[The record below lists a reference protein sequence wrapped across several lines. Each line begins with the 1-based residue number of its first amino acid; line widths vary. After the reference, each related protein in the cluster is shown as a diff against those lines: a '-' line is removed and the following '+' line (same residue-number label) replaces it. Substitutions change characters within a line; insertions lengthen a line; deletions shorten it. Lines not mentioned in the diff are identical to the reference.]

1 MRRRLIEVLG
11 RRRVY
16 ICAVLVCFG
25 LIGIVFGF
33 TFSTSKKPVNIN
45 INKDVHTS
53 GFTITGVELPKEI
66 DFAGERVP
74 LENFDVKE
82 ALERELLINSYWQS
96 QTIMLIK
103 KSTRY
108 FGLIEPILKKMNI
121 PNDFKYLSLAESGF
135 SNVTSHIGAV
145 GFWQFIPATAKD
157 YGLEVNDEVDE
168 RYHIEKST
176 KAACMFLKESY
187 KVYKT
192 WSMAAA
198 SYNAGRK
205 ALNKQIERQYTDYYY
220 DILLNE
226 ETSRYIFRII
236 ALKLILT
243 NPKKYGYNLSPED
256 FYQPIPFTEISVNKE
271 IKDLAQ
277 FAFDKGTNYKMLKVL
292 NPWLRDNF
300 LTNTNG
306 KTYVIKIP
314 ATGFRTFAKK
324 LNKEDVDSIVTQ
336 SEEVVQ

>member
-1 MRRRLIEVLG
+1 
-11 RRRVY
+11 
-16 ICAVLVCFG
+16 
-25 LIGIVFGF
+25 
-33 TFSTSKKPVNIN
+33 
-45 INKDVHTS
+45 
-53 GFTITGVELPKEI
+53 
-66 DFAGERVP
+66 
-74 LENFDVKE
+74 
-82 ALERELLINSYWQS
+82 
-96 QTIMLIK
+96 MLIK

-135 SNVTSHIGAV
+135 SNVTSPIGAV